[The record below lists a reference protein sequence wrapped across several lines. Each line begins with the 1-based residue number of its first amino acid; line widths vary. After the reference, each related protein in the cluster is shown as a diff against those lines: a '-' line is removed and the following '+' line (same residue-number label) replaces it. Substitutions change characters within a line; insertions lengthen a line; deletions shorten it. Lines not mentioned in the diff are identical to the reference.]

1 MNNLKKSIS
10 LILFQ
15 KQLYKNPFVL
25 ILPTLAIRLSPS
37 SLKLTH
43 GVKFLFLKNKRLS
56 LNISNIS
63 YLCLPSKQLLYKT
76 ILQYKKTFLG
86 YKFNNLYFSAKV
98 LDNFNYLKYFNLT
111 FFLLNLKKI
120 YFYFLKYLFALKNK
134 IIINN

>member
-15 KQLYKNPFVL
+15 KQLSKAPFVL
-25 ILPTLAIRLSPS
+25 ILPTLAVRLSLS
-37 SLKLTH
+37 SLKPTH

-63 YLCLPSKQLLYKT
+63 YLFFASKQVLLKT
-76 ILQYKKTFLG
+76 VLQYKKTFLG
-86 YKFNNLYFSAKV
+86 YKFNNLYFPAKV
-98 LDNFNYLKYFNLT
+98 LDSFNYLKYFNLT

-120 YFYFLKYLFALKNK
+120 YFYFLKYFFALKKK
-134 IIINN
+134 IIIN